1 MVKQFLDLQGLSA
14 LIGKI
19 KSTFLTQSAFNSH
32 VEAQA
37 AKDKAQDDAITG
49 LTTTVGENLAEA
61 KQYADD
67 AVAAQA
73 AIQAATDKAQDDR
86 IKALEDVEIKTLTL
100 NGKAYNGSADV
111 TADYGVNYDS
121 ASKKIY
127 LTLDGAN
134 VGNGIDATDF
144 LVDGMLE
151 DVDYVVIP
159 DDEQVEGLDAG
170 RYLKF
175 TFNTSEGQTKDPIY
189 VNVTDLVDVYTL
201 TAGEQSTGTYVAVRT
216 VVSQKEG
223 GTKND
228 WVVKAE
234 INDSAL
240 VSTINN
246 MNQAIGLKANSAD
259 VYKKDEVYTK
269 GEVDTELAK
278 KANSAD
284 VYTKTEVYTKGEV
297 DNALALKAD
306 ITYVDEEVE
315 SLQALLAT
323 EAIPVATVEST
334 FDDLMK

>member
-1 MVKQFLDLQGLSA
+1 MAKQFLDLQGLSA

-19 KSTFLTQSAFNSH
+19 KSTFLTQSAFNQH
-32 VEAQA
+32 VQDLA
-37 AKDKAQDDAITG
+37 ATLESGFSDA
-49 LTTTVGENLAEA
+49 N
-61 KQYADD
+61 KYADD

-73 AIQAATDKAQDDR
+73 VLQAAKDKEQDDAIAGLTTAAGENLAEAKKYADDAVAAQVAIQAATDKAQDDR

-100 NGKAYNGSADV
+100 NGKTYNGSADV

-121 ASKKIY
+121 ANKKIY

-134 VGNGIDATDF
+134 VGTGIDATDF

-201 TAGEQSTGTYVAVRT
+201 TNGADSMGTYVGVRT
-216 VVSQKEG
+216 VVSQAEG

-246 MNQAIGLKANSAD
+246 MNQAIGTKANSAD
-259 VYKKDEVYTK
+259 VYK
-269 GEVDTELAK
+269 
-278 KANSAD
+278 
-284 VYTKTEVYTKGEV
+284 KGEV

-306 ITYVDEEVE
+306 LTYVDDEIA
-315 SLQALLAT
+315 SLQELLAT
-323 EAIPVATVEST
+323 EAIPTATVEST
-334 FDDLMK
+334 FEDLMK